1 MSRQAIE
8 ITGLRK
14 TYAGQKGEPP
24 KDALKG
30 IDLSI
35 PAGSIFG
42 LLGPNGAGKST
53 LINILAG
60 LVNKTAGQVSIWG
73 FDQDVNPRQSRAA
86 IGVMPQELNID
97 PFFTPRG
104 ALEVQAGLYGVPKSE
119 RRTDDILELIGLSDK
134 AEAYARTLSGG
145 MRRRL
150 LLGKALVHSPAV
162 LVLDE
167 PTAGVDIEL
176 RQMLWDNVRAL
187 NKQGMTIILTTH
199 YLEEAEEMCD
209 EIAIINH
216 GEVVVRDRTATLLG
230 QLDAKNTG
238 ADARA
243 RDRAD
248 LARRRD
254 PRAQGRWAGVAD
266 LSAQPDQRRAD
277 LGGGCGCGRRRCR
290 CHLRGTRPSGC
301 VPVADPFC
309 RVSAQRGAQVH
320 PTAGPRIIARIAR
333 IGRGL
338 RAALFARPPQV
349 PAPFIQVARAAGD
362 LHHRCFQRQH
372 VGPFPRHVAKGG
384 FEIGVQRFLVAIIM
398 DQRQRHRIGPQT
410 LGAGLANN
418 IGSIHVPARQPRVKT
433 QAGRA
438 AQHEQQFVEGLHR
451 YRGQR
456 ASARQ

>member
-1 MSRQAIE
+1 MQGATMTRQAIE

-14 TYAGQKGEPP
+14 TYAGQKGEPE
-24 KDALKG
+24 KHALKG
-30 IDLSI
+30 VDLSI

-73 FDQDVNPRQSRAA
+73 FDQDKNPRQSRAA

-104 ALEVQAGLYGVPKSE
+104 ALEVQAGLYGVPKAE

-134 AEAYARTLSGG
+134 ANAYARTLSGG

-176 RQMLWDNVRAL
+176 RQMLWENVRAL

-216 GEVVVRDRTATLLG
+216 GEVVVRDKTATLLG
-230 QLDAKNTG
+230 QLDAKTLVLTLE
-238 ADARA
+238 
-243 RDRAD
+243 RDTALTLPEGVTQDRKPDGRLSLTYRRSQISAGQILAAVAEAGGVVVDVTSEEPD
-248 LARRRD
+248 LQD
-254 PRAQGRWAGVAD
+254 VF
-266 LSAQPDQRRAD
+266 LS
-277 LGGGCGCGRRRCR
+277 L
-290 CHLRGTRPSGC
+290 TR
-301 VPVADPFC
+301 
-309 RVSAQRGAQVH
+309 SAA
-320 PTAGPRIIARIAR
+320 
-333 IGRGL
+333 
-338 RAALFARPPQV
+338 
-349 PAPFIQVARAAGD
+349 
-362 LHHRCFQRQH
+362 
-372 VGPFPRHVAKGG
+372 
-384 FEIGVQRFLVAIIM
+384 
-398 DQRQRHRIGPQT
+398 
-410 LGAGLANN
+410 
-418 IGSIHVPARQPRVKT
+418 
-433 QAGRA
+433 
-438 AQHEQQFVEGLHR
+438 
-451 YRGQR
+451 
-456 ASARQ
+456 